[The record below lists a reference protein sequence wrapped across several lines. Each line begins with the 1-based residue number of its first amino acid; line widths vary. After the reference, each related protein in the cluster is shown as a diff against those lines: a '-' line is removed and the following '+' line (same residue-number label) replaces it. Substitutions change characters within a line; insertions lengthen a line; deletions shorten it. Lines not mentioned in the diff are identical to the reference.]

1 MGCAGAGSSPV
12 SSFNCSELSTWN
24 SGARTGV
31 LQYQGVGSPDDL
43 TNVVHRRALS
53 PRSYAGRGS
62 RWCRR
67 RDRLRAPRRAPEQ
80 VDYSGG
86 DVRDLGRGTFC
97 RPALG
102 ASSLTA
108 LGEYLSNGSLLGDAA
123 CHAGL
128 AGDLRRCC
136 AGAAEAEAGVM
147 VSHRSCG
154 FMAPHRRRAPD
165 RRASQTHILG
175 RMKRLPLV
183 LLIAIAL
190 GLVITG
196 IAPYDRTTWW
206 LEIFPILIGAPILIA
221 TYRRFP
227 LTRLA
232 YTLLAIHAVILMVGG
247 YYTYARVPLGFLVEH
262 TFGLA
267 RNDYDRLGHFAQGF
281 VPAILAREILLRTSP
296 LRPGRWL
303 FVIVTALCL
312 AISACYEFIEWWSAL
327 LFGQGA
333 EAFLGTQGDVWDT
346 QWDMLMTLIGAIV
359 AQLLLSNVHNRAVRQ
374 LMNQQQP
381 GSQPS
386 EAHA

>member
-1 MGCAGAGSSPV
+1 MT
-12 SSFNCSELSTWN
+12 NRYL
-24 SGARTGV
+24 RV
-31 LQYQGVGSPDDL
+31 LVGI
-43 TNVVHRRALS
+43 V
-53 PRSYAGRGS
+53 
-62 RWCRR
+62 
-67 RDRLRAPRRAPEQ
+67 
-80 VDYSGG
+80 
-86 DVRDLGRGTFC
+86 
-97 RPALG
+97 
-102 ASSLTA
+102 
-108 LGEYLSNGSLLGDAA
+108 
-123 CHAGL
+123 
-128 AGDLRRCC
+128 
-136 AGAAEAEAGVM
+136 GAALV
-147 VSHRSCG
+147 VS
-154 FMAPHRRRAPD
+154 
-165 RRASQTHILG
+165 
-175 RMKRLPLV
+175 
-183 LLIAIAL
+183 
-190 GLVITG
+190 G
-196 IAPYDRTTWW
+196 IAPYERIMCC
-206 LEIFPILIGAPILIA
+206 LYIFPFLIGAPILIA

-247 YYTYARVPLGFLVEH
+247 YYTYARVPLGFWVEH

-333 EAFLGTQGDVWDT
+333 EAFLGTQGEVLDT
-346 QWDMLMTLIGAIV
+346 QWDMLMALIGAIV